1 MTNQAT
7 AGTPTCDCKLWD
19 ILVESAKERTT
30 IRYSKLARQ
39 AGLEQCQDE
48 LRTLLQ
54 RIRMYCTE
62 NHLPIL
68 SAIVMDDV
76 GKYAGLSSSLPDA
89 PWERARSS
97 ITSGPPCTECRPLNP
112 ERAHTSRRV
121 LVFGPHR
128 FFPGPRLGVCPCE
141 APCPLSSYPTRRA
154 A

>member
-54 RIRMYCTE
+54 RIRIYCTE

-89 PWERARSS
+89 PWERAR
-97 ITSGPPCTECRPLNP
+97 
-112 ERAHTSRRV
+112 
-121 LVFGPHR
+121 VFDHEWTT
-128 FFPGPRLGVCPCE
+128 LH
-141 APCPLSSYPTRRA
+141 
-154 A
+154 

>member
-7 AGTPTCDCKLWD
+7 AGTSACDYKLWD

-62 NHLPIL
+62 HQLPIL
-68 SAIVMDDV
+68 SALVVDDV
-76 GKYAGLSSSLPDA
+76 GKYQGLSSSLPDA
-89 PWERARSS
+89 PWERARIFEQSW
-97 ITSGPPCTECRPLNP
+97 
-112 ERAHTSRRV
+112 
-121 LVFGPHR
+121 PHQ
-128 FFPGPRLGVCPCE
+128 PQ
-141 APCPLSSYPTRRA
+141 
-154 A
+154 

>member
-1 MTNQAT
+1 MNWPRCPSTQSDHFAPERVMTNQAT

-89 PWERARSS
+89 PWERAR
-97 ITSGPPCTECRPLNP
+97 
-112 ERAHTSRRV
+112 
-121 LVFGPHR
+121 VFDHEWTT
-128 FFPGPRLGVCPCE
+128 LH
-141 APCPLSSYPTRRA
+141 
-154 A
+154 